1 MVERTPI
8 LNFLTHVIL
17 FLGFVFCVAPFVI
30 VVIAA
35 SHNLKD
41 VNDVPMSLLPGSDFW
56 INIKTAWTT
65 ADLGP
70 KLFNSFIMAA
80 GVAAGKVII
89 SALTAFSIVYFR
101 YPGRML
107 IFWLVFITL
116 MLPLEV
122 RIVPT
127 YAVVANVLSP
137 YQTILDL
144 TGLSWLIEKISG
156 VQVSLSLGL
165 LNSYTG
171 LILPLIATA
180 TGTFL
185 YRQFFLTVPDELTEA
200 ARMDGAGAVRFFI
213 DILLPLSRN
222 NMAALATIM
231 FSVGVEP
238 VSVAV
243 AHHHRSVACDS
254 GDRTQAAHPECR
266 RHAGMEHRHGRHAHR
281 HAAAARRRRGHAA
294 LVRARPD
301 RHRKVGDEKM
311 ASITIR
317 DVYKSYA
324 KMQVVHG
331 VDLDITSGEFVV
343 ILGPSGCGKSTLL
356 RMIAGLEEIS
366 GGRSPSTAPWST
378 SSSRA
383 SAVAPWCSRTM
394 RSIRI

>member
-8 LNFLTHVIL
+8 LNLFTHLIL
-17 FLGFVFCVAPFVI
+17 FVGFAFCVAPFII
-30 VVIAA
+30 VAIAA

-56 INIKTAWTT
+56 VNIKAAWTT

-107 IFWLVFITL
+107 IFWLIFVTL

-127 YAVVANVLSP
+127 YAVVANVMSP
-137 YQTILDL
+137 YQAILDV
-144 TGLSWLIEKISG
+144 TGLSWLIEKVSG
-156 VQVSLSLGL
+156 VQVALSLGL

-171 LILPLIATA
+171 LIMPLIATA

-200 ARMDGAGAVRFFI
+200 ARMDGAGALRFFI

-222 NMAALATIM
+222 NMAALGTIM
-231 FSVGVEP
+231 FLWAWNQYLWPLLITTDASHAT
-238 VSVAV
+238 AV
-243 AHHHRSVACDS
+243 TELKQLIPNV
-254 GDRTQAAHPECR
+254 
-266 RHAGMEHRHGRHAHR
+266 
-281 HAAAARRRRGHAA
+281 
-294 LVRARPD
+294 
-301 RHRKVGDEKM
+301 
-311 ASITIR
+311 
-317 DVYKSYA
+317 
-324 KMQVVHG
+324 
-331 VDLDITSGEFVV
+331 
-343 ILGPSGCGKSTLL
+343 
-356 RMIAGLEEIS
+356 
-366 GGRSPSTAPWST
+366 
-378 SSSRA
+378 
-383 SAVAPWCSRTM
+383 
-394 RSIRI
+394 

>member
-8 LNFLTHVIL
+8 LNFVTHVIL
-17 FLGFVFCVAPFVI
+17 FLGFLMAVAPFVI
-30 VVIAA
+30 VVIAS

-56 INIKTAWTT
+56 VNIKTAWIT

-70 KLFNSFIMAA
+70 KLLNSFIMAT

-101 YPGRML
+101 FPGRTF
-107 IFWLVFITL
+107 IFWLIFITL

-137 YQTILDL
+137 YQAILDV
-144 TGLSWLIEKISG
+144 TGLSWLIEKVSG

-165 LNSYTG
+165 LNSYSG

-200 ARMDGAGAVRFFI
+200 ARMDGAGPIRFFI

-222 NMAALATIM
+222 NMAALGTIM
-231 FSVGVEP
+231 FLWAWNQYLWPLLITTDQSHATAVTELKQLIPNVGGIPEWNIAMAGTLIVMLP
-238 VSVAV
+238 PLIVVVAMQRWFV
-243 AHHHRSVACDS
+243 
-254 GDRTQAAHPECR
+254 
-266 RHAGMEHRHGRHAHR
+266 
-281 HAAAARRRRGHAA
+281 RGLIAT
-294 LVRARPD
+294 
-301 RHRKVGDEKM
+301 EK
-311 ASITIR
+311 
-317 DVYKSYA
+317 
-324 KMQVVHG
+324 
-331 VDLDITSGEFVV
+331 
-343 ILGPSGCGKSTLL
+343 
-356 RMIAGLEEIS
+356 
-366 GGRSPSTAPWST
+366 
-378 SSSRA
+378 
-383 SAVAPWCSRTM
+383 
-394 RSIRI
+394 